1 MFFKTHRER
10 VYKFAKLRNFIHLYF
25 IKSLSSKKSMKFDFS
40 QPIKLENDRVILRP
54 LEQNDFTYL
63 LPFSENEGDL
73 WNFSLT
79 PAAGAKNLQTYIDTA
94 LVAKDKLQAYPFV
107 VFDKKTQKIAGSTR
121 FYDIQITHNVLSLGY
136 TWYGKEFQRTG
147 LNRNCK
153 YLLLS
158 YAFDTLGV
166 DRVEFRA
173 DLRNVKSI
181 QAMKQI
187 GCTQEGILRSN
198 CSASNGR
205 RDSIVLSILK
215 PEWNQ
220 QVKTHLQSKLY

>member
-1 MFFKTHRER
+1 
-10 VYKFAKLRNFIHLYF
+10 
-25 IKSLSSKKSMKFDFS
+25 MKFDFS
-40 QPIKLENDRVILRP
+40 QPIKLENERVILRP

-73 WNFSLT
+73 WNYSLT

-220 QVKTHLQSKLY
+220 QVKPHLQSKLY

>member
-1 MFFKTHRER
+1 
-10 VYKFAKLRNFIHLYF
+10 
-25 IKSLSSKKSMKFDFS
+25 MKFDFS
-40 QPIKLENDRVILRP
+40 QPIKLENERVILRP

-63 LPFSENEGDL
+63 LPFSENEKDL
-73 WNFSLT
+73 WDFSLT
-79 PAAGAKNLQTYIDTA
+79 PAAGAENLQTYIDTA
-94 LVAKDKLQAYPFV
+94 LTAKEKLQAYPFV
-107 VFDKKTQKIAGSTR
+107 VFDKHVDKVAGSTR

-136 TWYGKEFQRTG
+136 TWYGTEFQRTG

-158 YAFDTLGV
+158 YAFDVLGV

-198 CSASNGR
+198 CSASDGR

-215 PEWNQ
+215 PEWDQ
-220 QVKTHLQSKLY
+220 KVKTHLQSKLY

>member
-40 QPIKLENDRVILRP
+40 QPIKLENERVILRP

-73 WNFSLT
+73 WNYSLT

-220 QVKTHLQSKLY
+220 QVKTYLQSKLY

>member
-1 MFFKTHRER
+1 
-10 VYKFAKLRNFIHLYF
+10 
-25 IKSLSSKKSMKFDFS
+25 MKFDFS
-40 QPIKLENDRVILRP
+40 QPIKLENERVILRP

-107 VFDKKTQKIAGSTR
+107 VFDKKTQKTAVSTR

-153 YLLLS
+153 YLMLS
-158 YAFDTLGV
+158 YAFDTLEV

-220 QVKTHLQSKLY
+220 QVKTNLQSKLY

>member
-1 MFFKTHRER
+1 
-10 VYKFAKLRNFIHLYF
+10 
-25 IKSLSSKKSMKFDFS
+25 MKFDFS
-40 QPIKLENDRVILRP
+40 QPIKLENERVILRP

-73 WNFSLT
+73 WNYSLT

-121 FYDIQITHNVLSLGY
+121 FYDIQITHSVLSLGY

>member
-40 QPIKLENDRVILRP
+40 QPIKLENERVILRP

-73 WNFSLT
+73 WNYSLT

>member
-10 VYKFAKLRNFIHLYF
+10 VYKFAKLSNFIHLYF

-40 QPIKLENDRVILRP
+40 QPIKLENERVILRP

-73 WNFSLT
+73 WNYSLT

>member
-1 MFFKTHRER
+1 
-10 VYKFAKLRNFIHLYF
+10 
-25 IKSLSSKKSMKFDFS
+25 MKFDFS

-79 PAAGAKNLQTYIDTA
+79 PAGGAKNLQNYIDKA
-94 LVAKDKLQAYPFV
+94 LEAKDKVQAYPFV
-107 VFDKKTQKIAGSTR
+107 VFDKKTQKTAGSTR

-198 CSASNGR
+198 CSGPNGR

>member
-1 MFFKTHRER
+1 
-10 VYKFAKLRNFIHLYF
+10 
-25 IKSLSSKKSMKFDFS
+25 MKFDFS
-40 QPIKLENDRVILRP
+40 QPIKLENERVILRP

-73 WNFSLT
+73 WNYSLT

-107 VFDKKTQKIAGSTR
+107 VFDKKTQKIAGSTC

-136 TWYGKEFQRTG
+136 TWYGKEFQRSG

-166 DRVEFRA
+166 DREEFRA

>member
-1 MFFKTHRER
+1 
-10 VYKFAKLRNFIHLYF
+10 
-25 IKSLSSKKSMKFDFS
+25 MKFDFS
-40 QPIKLENDRVILRP
+40 QPIKLENERVILRP

-79 PAAGAKNLQTYIDTA
+79 PAAGVKNLQTYIDTA
-94 LVAKDKLQAYPFV
+94 LVTKDKLQAYPFI

-158 YAFDTLGV
+158 YAFDVLGV

-220 QVKTHLQSKLY
+220 QVKTHLQSKLH

>member
-1 MFFKTHRER
+1 
-10 VYKFAKLRNFIHLYF
+10 
-25 IKSLSSKKSMKFDFS
+25 MKFDFS

-198 CSASNGR
+198 CSGPNGR

-220 QVKTHLQSKLY
+220 QVKTYLQSKLY

>member
-1 MFFKTHRER
+1 
-10 VYKFAKLRNFIHLYF
+10 
-25 IKSLSSKKSMKFDFS
+25 MKFDFS
-40 QPIKLENDRVILRP
+40 QPIKLENERVILRP

-73 WNFSLT
+73 WNYSLT

-181 QAMKQI
+181 HAMKQI
-187 GCTQEGILRSN
+187 GCIQEGILRSN

-220 QVKTHLQSKLY
+220 QVKTYLQSKLY

>member
-1 MFFKTHRER
+1 
-10 VYKFAKLRNFIHLYF
+10 
-25 IKSLSSKKSMKFDFS
+25 MKFDFS
-40 QPIKLENDRVILRP
+40 QPIKLENERVILRP

-63 LPFSENEGDL
+63 LPFSKNEGDL

-107 VFDKKTQKIAGSTR
+107 VFDKKTQKTAGSTR
-121 FYDIQITHNVLSLGY
+121 FYDIQITHSVLSLGY

>member
-1 MFFKTHRER
+1 M
-10 VYKFAKLRNFIHLYF
+10 I
-25 IKSLSSKKSMKFDFS
+25 FDFS

-198 CSASNGR
+198 CSGPNGR

>member
-1 MFFKTHRER
+1 
-10 VYKFAKLRNFIHLYF
+10 
-25 IKSLSSKKSMKFDFS
+25 MKFDFS
-40 QPIKLENDRVILRP
+40 QPIKLENKRVILRL

-73 WNFSLT
+73 WNYSLT

>member
-1 MFFKTHRER
+1 
-10 VYKFAKLRNFIHLYF
+10 
-25 IKSLSSKKSMKFDFS
+25 
-40 QPIKLENDRVILRP
+40 
-54 LEQNDFTYL
+54 
-63 LPFSENEGDL
+63 
-73 WNFSLT
+73 
-79 PAAGAKNLQTYIDTA
+79 
-94 LVAKDKLQAYPFV
+94 
-107 VFDKKTQKIAGSTR
+107 
-121 FYDIQITHNVLSLGY
+121 
-136 TWYGKEFQRTG
+136 
-147 LNRNCK
+147 
-153 YLLLS
+153 LS

>member
-1 MFFKTHRER
+1 M
-10 VYKFAKLRNFIHLYF
+10 KL
-25 IKSLSSKKSMKFDFS
+25 DFS
-40 QPIKLENDRVILRP
+40 QPIKLENERVILRP

-107 VFDKKTQKIAGSTR
+107 VFDKKTQKTAGSTL
-121 FYDIQITHNVLSLGY
+121 FYDIQITYNVLSLGY
-136 TWYGKEFQRTG
+136 IWYGKEFQRTG

-153 YLLLS
+153 YLMLS
-158 YAFDTLGV
+158 YAFDTLEV

-220 QVKTHLQSKLY
+220 QVKTNLQSKLY

>member
-220 QVKTHLQSKLY
+220 QVKTYLQSKLY

>member
-1 MFFKTHRER
+1 
-10 VYKFAKLRNFIHLYF
+10 
-25 IKSLSSKKSMKFDFS
+25 MKFDFS
-40 QPIKLENDRVILRP
+40 QPIKLENERVILRP

-73 WNFSLT
+73 WNYSLT

-187 GCTQEGILRSN
+187 GCSQGGILRSN

-205 RDSIVLSILK
+205 RDSIVWSILK

-220 QVKTHLQSKLY
+220 QVKTYLQSKLY